1 MADGPSVESQIWSY
15 VQGSYPGQAM
25 VLGPDVMSS
34 GFNGNTLRQFQVLAG
49 GLSFPLLRDCADG
62 SALAD
67 TNLLKPYIQREN
79 YVVINKQGIIR
90 YHAADAYDYGNR
102 FHPNEILGTVDSLVT
117 HGLDAGGV
125 RAPAWSLA
133 ASPNPA
139 RGLVTFVLANP
150 TSADAPARVRVL
162 DLAGRLVV
170 ELPPAVARTGYTR
183 VFWDARGARG
193 EALPA
198 GVYLVQ
204 ADVNGRR
211 LVKRVALTR

>member
-15 VQGSYPGQAM
+15 VQGAYPGQVQ
-25 VLGPDVMSS
+25 VLGPDVMTS
-34 GFNGNTLRQFQVLAG
+34 GANGNTLRQFSILAG

-67 TNLLKPYIQREN
+67 SNLLKLYVQREN

-102 FHPNEILGTVDSLVT
+102 LHVNEILGTIDSLVT
-117 HGLDAGGV
+117 HPTDAEGMPA
-125 RAPAWSLA
+125 RAWSLA

-139 RGLVTFVLANP
+139 HGLVTFVLANP
-150 TSADAPARVRVL
+150 TPAETPARVRVL
-162 DLAGRLVV
+162 DLSGRLVA
-170 ELPPAVARTGYTR
+170 ELPPAVARSGFTR
-183 VFWDARGARG
+183 LFWDAKGAG
-193 EALPA
+193 GTPLPA

-204 ADVNGRR
+204 ADVRGQKLTR
-211 LVKRVALTR
+211 RVALTR